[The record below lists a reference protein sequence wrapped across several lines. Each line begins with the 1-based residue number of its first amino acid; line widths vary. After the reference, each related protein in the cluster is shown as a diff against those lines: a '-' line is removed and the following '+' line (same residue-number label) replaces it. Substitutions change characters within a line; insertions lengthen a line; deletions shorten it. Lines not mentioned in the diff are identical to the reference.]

1 MLLTWNTWK
10 LHINSN
16 DSRSISI
23 SLWTEYI
30 SYKPNVI
37 PKDLVFSARRK
48 LIKNKW
54 FCLYVISVRG
64 LNKHLKCNVILS
76 HSACIVS
83 YRKHLLSSAG
93 IYLPSISS
101 SVCGIVTSSLLDY
114 TTFYLLQIHLLIS
127 GYRAIG
133 YEIIITD
140 KDVYGK
146 NGISYQRM
154 RQGNQLMRDVLD

>member
-1 MLLTWNTWK
+1 M
-10 LHINSN
+10 
-16 DSRSISI
+16 
-23 SLWTEYI
+23 
-30 SYKPNVI
+30 
-37 PKDLVFSARRK
+37 
-48 LIKNKW
+48 
-54 FCLYVISVRG
+54 
-64 LNKHLKCNVILS
+64 
-76 HSACIVS
+76 
-83 YRKHLLSSAG
+83 
-93 IYLPSISS
+93 
-101 SVCGIVTSSLLDY
+101 CGIVTSSLLDY

>member
-10 LHINSN
+10 LHINLS

-23 SLWTEYI
+23 SLWSEYI

-48 LIKNKW
+48 LIKQEW
-54 FCLYVISVRG
+54 FCLYVASVRG
-64 LNKHLKCNVILS
+64 LNKHLKCNVILY

-83 YRKHLLSSAG
+83 YRKRLLSSAG
-93 IYLPSISS
+93 IYLPSILS

-114 TTFYLLQIHLLIS
+114 FILHSILFLFFFQYIPLHFWIS
-127 GYRAIG
+127 SNR
-133 YEIIITD
+133 
-140 KDVYGK
+140 
-146 NGISYQRM
+146 
-154 RQGNQLMRDVLD
+154 L